1 MTDMRQRHEDPPAIA
16 RLGWRYHHLGTPHSS
31 ARRDERHLPAL
42 GVHVCGFETSP
53 YGIEWMRFDPACRVL
68 EVVKTV
74 PRLAF
79 AVDDLD
85 VALFRCKKKKP
96 GENHRAVTT

>member
-1 MTDMRQRHEDPPAIA
+1 M
-16 RLGWRYHHLGTPHSS
+16 
-31 ARRDERHLPAL
+31 
-42 GVHVCGFETSP
+42 VHICGFETSP
-53 YGIEWMRFDPACRVL
+53 YGIEWMRFDPECRVL

-74 PRLAF
+74 PHLAF

-85 VALFRCKKKKP
+85 VVLFRCKKKKP